1 MTKETCQL
9 GQGIKDRKAGTGQS
23 ERESKVRTAGTG
35 KGGDKIAETGSTDRT
50 GGKGQ
55 LERIVRTGQ
64 LCQGDSP
71 DRKDTTGWL
80 EKTGQDS

>member
-1 MTKETCQL
+1 M
-9 GQGIKDRKAGTGQS
+9 
-23 ERESKVRTAGTG
+23 VRTAGTG
-35 KGGDKIAETGSTDRT
+35 KVGDKISETGSPDRT

-71 DRKDTTGWL
+71 GRKDTTGWL